1 MCAWYTVHSIGFEM
15 VLNLNCIYYTY
26 LSNYL
31 KYLMNDIMKISEWCG
46 NTDKL
51 VYRCSDTA
59 DHQTTPMYLAM
70 RGLTG
75 WSHFF

>member
-1 MCAWYTVHSIGFEM
+1 
-15 VLNLNCIYYTY
+15 
-26 LSNYL
+26 
-31 KYLMNDIMKISEWCG
+31 MNDIMKISEWCG

-75 WSHFF
+75 WSHFV